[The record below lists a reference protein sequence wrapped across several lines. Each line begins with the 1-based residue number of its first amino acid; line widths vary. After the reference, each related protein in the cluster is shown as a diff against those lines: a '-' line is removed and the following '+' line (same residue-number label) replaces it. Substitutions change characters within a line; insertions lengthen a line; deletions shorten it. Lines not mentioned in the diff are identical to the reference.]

1 MANNRKEQCTTV
13 APSNR
18 RILLHAPL
26 LLLLVASGPC
36 FAAEGDAEP
45 GSTREIAGTHG
56 ARDALPPDM
65 QPTGAPMQAAQGS
78 GTLPPHAPTPIALAS
93 DASLQMAQASPMPI
107 TVVVEPEAPQSGEP
121 APGAQPPDP
130 PTPVAPTPDGPR
142 QLAQVP
148 DTAPANTAAPM
159 AQTPDAPVQPAQA
172 SDTVP
177 PDTLA
182 PIAQMQDAPVQMTQA
197 SGTALPNTP
206 APVAQ
211 TQDAP
216 MQLAQASDSAPPSTP
231 APVAQTQDAPIP
243 PAQASDSAPPSTPA
257 PVAQTQDAP
266 MPPAQASDSA
276 PPSTPAP
283 VAQTQDAPMPPAQ
296 PTSAQPPDTPAPTAA
311 TTSEPS
317 ASTAPAPAPSAQ
329 PPDTPPQPAQAAT
342 TTPPNSPTQTAQA
355 SGTPM
360 PNSPTPVTQMP
371 GAQSPSSQ
379 GPSSQTPGAQLPGES
394 MQRSQGPDVETPN
407 AQAPDLRTADVE
419 TVRKDVFG
427 LATSGGAVKAIDEA
441 KMRPDAFSAVDIAQ
455 LEELSI
461 RQQVRG
467 GRDKSRA
474 MTSSDRFDGLDN
486 ALRAAD
492 DLDQRMPATPEYT
505 PVRTALAGDR
515 TVALAARGDMT
526 KAVKTFETIPPDAE
540 ISIDALAAVGDA
552 YLYLSEPG
560 KANAVYQRAL
570 NQATASPTDRATR
583 GFQYGARTRAIEL
596 REGLFWSYVDRARAA
611 DAKQVLDD
619 MGKSLPPATEVR
631 NYGPGES
638 DYLRYYRLRAQ
649 YLIFTGRPDE
659 GIAALEQLEKEVP
672 FNGEVRAA
680 HADAVSG
687 QAHPRQAISMYRASL
702 ADHPD
707 SVEMLAGLGRASL
720 TADDYAT
727 AKSVD
732 QTLDNTFPDSG
743 AVRSF
748 KRDYKAYRSPIFT
761 TDLSFE
767 HGNSALADNSFTS
780 DSYIYSQPF
789 GDNWRVFSH
798 TFFGHAQTDN
808 GSISRTR
815 TGIGGDYR
823 HGPLTVLG
831 EVTRSFGGDGRTG
844 GRGTIAYALNDYW
857 TVSGGLDS
865 NDNSLPWKA
874 YAAHIWGRSANVSV
888 VYRQNDR
895 REVKLSYGVSR
906 YSDSNLH
913 QEITATA
920 TQRVYT
926 SANQLVNVS
935 LDLGTDSNTR
945 RDAPYFSPGRDYA
958 AAATVMHQL
967 TLWKKGDMGLQQR
980 ISVSG
985 GAYNERGFG
994 TSALWSARLEHAWTF
1009 KHDITLSYGVEV
1021 SSHAYD
1027 GERERSETGF
1037 LSLNLPF

>member
-1 MANNRKEQCTTV
+1 M
-13 APSNR
+13 
-18 RILLHAPL
+18 HAPL

-45 GSTREIAGTHG
+45 GSAREIAKAHG
-56 ARDALPPDM
+56 ARDALPPDL

-93 DASLQMAQASPMPI
+93 DASLQIAQASPMPI
-107 TVVVEPEAPQSGEP
+107 SVVVEPEAPQSGEP

-130 PTPVAPTPDGPR
+130 PTPVAPTPDGPK
-142 QLAQVP
+142 QLAGASDSALPSTPVSI
-148 DTAPANTAAPM
+148 
-159 AQTPDAPVQPAQA
+159 AQT
-172 SDTVP
+172 
-177 PDTLA
+177 
-182 PIAQMQDAPVQMTQA
+182 QDAPVQLTQA
-197 SGTALPNTP
+197 SDTAPPNTP

-216 MQLAQASDSAPPSTP
+216 AQLAQASDIAPPNTP
-231 APVAQTQDAPIP
+231 APIAQTQD
-243 PAQASDSAPPSTPA
+243 
-257 PVAQTQDAP
+257 TQ
-266 MPPAQASDSA
+266 MPPAQAT
-276 PPSTPAP
+276 ST
-283 VAQTQDAPMPPAQ
+283 
-296 PTSAQPPDTPAPTAA
+296 QPPDTPAPTAA

-317 ASTAPAPAPSAQ
+317 ASTAPQPAP
-329 PPDTPPQPAQAAT
+329 AT

-360 PNSPTPVTQMP
+360 PNSPAPVTQMP
-371 GAQSPSSQ
+371 GAQPPSSQ

-407 AQAPDLRTADVE
+407 AEAPDLRTADVE

-427 LATSGGAVKAIDEA
+427 LAASGGAVKAIDEA

-515 TVALAARGDMT
+515 TIALAARGDMT

-560 KANAVYQRAL
+560 KANVVYQRAL

-619 MGKSLPPATEVR
+619 MNKSLPPATEVR

-727 AKSVD
+727 AKTVD

-798 TFFGHAQTDN
+798 TFFGHAQTDS

-895 REVKLSYGVSR
+895 REVKLNYGVSR

-1009 KHDITLSYGVEV
+1009 KHDITLSYGIEV

>member
-1 MANNRKEQCTTV
+1 MANNRKQQCTTV

-45 GSTREIAGTHG
+45 GSAREIAKTHG
-56 ARDALPPDM
+56 ARDALPPDL

-93 DASLQMAQASPMPI
+93 DASLQIAQASPMPI

-121 APGAQPPDP
+121 APVAQTLD
-130 PTPVAPTPDGPR
+130 
-142 QLAQVP
+142 
-148 DTAPANTAAPM
+148 APM
-159 AQTPDAPVQPAQA
+159 QPAQA
-172 SDTVP
+172 SDTAPPNTPAPVAQMHDAP
-177 PDTLA
+177 MQLTQAPDTA
-182 PIAQMQDAPVQMTQA
+182 P
-197 SGTALPNTP
+197 PNTP

-216 MQLAQASDSAPPSTP
+216 IQLSQTSDTAQPNTP
-231 APVAQTQDAPIP
+231 APAAQTQDAP
-243 PAQASDSAPPSTPA
+243 AQLTQASDTANTPA
-257 PVAQTQDAP
+257 SIAQTQDAPVQLTQASDTTPPNTPAQTQDAP
-266 MPPAQASDSA
+266 MPPAQA
-276 PPSTPAP
+276 
-283 VAQTQDAPMPPAQ
+283 
-296 PTSAQPPDTPAPTAA
+296 TSPQPPDTPAPTAA

-317 ASTAPAPAPSAQ
+317 ASTASAPAPSAQ
-329 PPDTPPQPAQAAT
+329 PSAPPPPPAQAAT

-360 PNSPTPVTQMP
+360 PNSPAPVTQMP
-371 GAQSPSSQ
+371 GAQPPSSQ

-407 AQAPDLRTADVE
+407 AEAPDLRTADVE

-427 LATSGGAVKAIDEA
+427 LAASGGAVKAIDEA

-515 TVALAARGDMT
+515 TIALAARGDMT

-552 YLYLSEPG
+552 YLYVSEPG

-727 AKSVD
+727 AKTVD

-798 TFFGHAQTDN
+798 TFFGHAQTDS

-895 REVKLSYGVSR
+895 REVKLNYGVSR

>member
-1 MANNRKEQCTTV
+1 MDNNRKQQCTTV

-26 LLLLVASGPC
+26 VLLLVASGPC
-36 FAAEGDAEP
+36 FSADGDTEA
-45 GSTREIAGTHG
+45 GRINEIAGTNG
-56 ARDALPPDM
+56 APDAPPRDM
-65 QPTGAPMQAAQGS
+65 QPTVVSIQIAQAMGAP
-78 GTLPPHAPTPIALAS
+78 PPHAPTPIAQAS
-93 DASLQMAQASPMPI
+93 DASMQIAQASNPQPPTMP
-107 TVVVEPEAPQSGEP
+107 TMVVVEPEAPQSGNP
-121 APGAQPPDP
+121 VPGARSPD
-130 PTPVAPTPDGPR
+130 
-142 QLAQVP
+142 
-148 DTAPANTAAPM
+148 
-159 AQTPDAPVQPAQA
+159 
-172 SDTVP
+172 
-177 PDTLA
+177 
-182 PIAQMQDAPVQMTQA
+182 
-197 SGTALPNTP
+197 TP

-211 TQDAP
+211 TPDAP
-216 MQLAQASDSAPPSTP
+216 MLLAQATN
-231 APVAQTQDAPIP
+231 
-243 PAQASDSAPPSTPA
+243 
-257 PVAQTQDAP
+257 
-266 MPPAQASDSA
+266 
-276 PPSTPAP
+276 
-283 VAQTQDAPMPPAQ
+283 
-296 PTSAQPPDTPAPTAA
+296 AQPPDAPALPASTMSDTAASPSPAPVVPT
-311 TTSEPS
+311 
-317 ASTAPAPAPSAQ
+317 
-329 PPDTPPQPAQAAT
+329 PDTPPEVAQAAPT
-342 TTPPNSPTQTAQA
+342 APSTAPTQTAQS

-360 PNSPTPVTQMP
+360 PNSPAPAPQMP
-371 GAQSPSSQ
+371 GSAPMSPPASNS
-379 GPSSQTPGAQLPGES
+379 PTPGAQLPGEPT
-394 MQRSQGPDVETPN
+394 QRSQGPDVETPN
-407 AQAPDLRTADVE
+407 AQAPNLRTADVE
-419 TVRKDVFG
+419 TVRNDVFG
-427 LATSGGAVKAIDEA
+427 LAASGGAIKALDEA
-441 KMRPDAFSAVDIAQ
+441 KARPDAFSAVDIAQ

-467 GRDKSRA
+467 GRDKSRS
-474 MTSSDRFDGLDN
+474 MTSTDRFDGIDS
-486 ALRAAD
+486 ALHAAD
-492 DLDQRMPATPEYT
+492 DLDKRMPATPEYT

-515 TVALAARGDMT
+515 TVAYAARGDMET
-526 KAVKTFETIPPDAE
+526 AVATFETIPSNAE
-540 ISIDALAAVGDA
+540 ISIDALSAVGDA

-570 NQATASPTDRATR
+570 KQATASPTDRATR
-583 GFQYGARTRAIEL
+583 GFQYGTRTRPIEL
-596 REGLFWSYVDRARAA
+596 REGLFWSYVDQARAA

-619 MGKSLPPATEVR
+619 MGNSLPPVKEVQ
-631 NYGPGES
+631 NVGPEES

-649 YLIFTGRPDE
+649 YLIFTGHVDQ
-659 GIAALEQLEKEVP
+659 GIAALEELEKQVP
-672 FNGEVRAA
+672 FNAEIRAA

-687 QAHPRQAISMYRASL
+687 QAHPRQAIAMYRASL
-702 ADHPD
+702 TDHPD

-720 TADDYAT
+720 TADDYAS
-727 AKSVD
+727 AKTVD

-743 AVRSF
+743 AVRTF
-748 KRDYKAYRSPIFT
+748 KRDYKAYRSPVFT

-798 TFFGHAQTDN
+798 TFFGHAQTDGGN
-808 GSISRTR
+808 VSRTR

-823 HGPLTVLG
+823 HGPLTVQG
-831 EVTRSFGGDGRTG
+831 EVTRSLGGDGRTG
-844 GRGTIAYALNDYW
+844 GRGSIAYALNDYW
-857 TVSGGLDS
+857 TVSGALDT

-913 QEITATA
+913 QEIAATA

-926 SANQLVNVS
+926 TANQLVNVS

-945 RDAPYFSPGRDYA
+945 QNAPYFSPGRDYA

-985 GAYNERGFG
+985 GVYNERGFG
-994 TSALWSARLEHAWTF
+994 TSPLWSARLEHAWTF

-1037 LSLNLPF
+1037 LSVNLPF

>member
-1 MANNRKEQCTTV
+1 MANNRKQQCTTV
-13 APSNR
+13 APPNR

-45 GSTREIAGTHG
+45 RSAREIAGTHG
-56 ARDALPPDM
+56 ARDALPSDL
-65 QPTGAPMQAAQGS
+65 QQMQAAQGAD
-78 GTLPPHAPTPIALAS
+78 TLPPHAPTPIALAS
-93 DASLQMAQASPMPI
+93 DASMQIAQASTMPI

-121 APGAQPPDP
+121 ASGAQPPGT
-130 PTPVAPTPDGPR
+130 PTPVAPMPDGPR
-142 QLAQVP
+142 QLAQAP
-148 DTAPANTAAPM
+148 DTAPANTAIPVAQTLDAPM
-159 AQTPDAPVQPAQA
+159 QLTQASDTAPPDTPAPVAQTPDAPMPLAQA
-172 SDTVP
+172 SDT
-177 PDTLA
+177 A
-182 PIAQMQDAPVQMTQA
+182 P
-197 SGTALPNTP
+197 PNTP

-211 TQDAP
+211 TPDAP
-216 MQLAQASDSAPPSTP
+216 M
-231 APVAQTQDAPIP
+231 P
-243 PAQASDSAPPSTPA
+243 PAQASDSPPPNTPA

-266 MPPAQASDSA
+266 MPPAQAASTQPSDTA
-276 PPSTPAP
+276 
-283 VAQTQDAPMPPAQ
+283 
-296 PTSAQPPDTPAPTAA
+296 APTAA

-317 ASTAPAPAPSAQ
+317 ASAAPAPAPSAQ
-329 PPDTPPQPAQAAT
+329 PSDTPLQSAQAAT
-342 TTPPNSPTQTAQA
+342 TTPPNAPTQTAQA

-360 PNSPTPVTQMP
+360 PNSPAPVTQMP
-371 GAQSPSSQ
+371 GAQLPSSQ

-394 MQRSQGPDVETPN
+394 LQRSQGPDVETPN

-427 LATSGGAVKAIDEA
+427 LAASGGAVKAIDEA

-526 KAVKTFETIPPDAE
+526 KAVKTFETIPSDAE

-649 YLIFTGRPDE
+649 YLIFTGHADE

-672 FNGEVRAA
+672 FNAEVRAA

-720 TADDYAT
+720 TADDYAS
-727 AKSVD
+727 AKAVD

-798 TFFGHAQTDN
+798 TFFGHAQTDS

-844 GRGTIAYALNDYW
+844 GRGSIAYALNDYW

-874 YAAHIWGRSANVSV
+874 YAAHIWGRSANASV

-895 REVKLSYGVSR
+895 REVRLSYGVSR

-926 SANQLVNVS
+926 AANQLVNVS
-935 LDLGTDSNTR
+935 LDLGTGSNTR
-945 RDAPYFSPGRDYA
+945 RDAPYFSPGRDYT

>member
-45 GSTREIAGTHG
+45 GSAREIARTHG
-56 ARDALPPDM
+56 ARDALSPDL

-93 DASLQMAQASPMPI
+93 DASLQLAQASPMPI
-107 TVVVEPEAPQSGEP
+107 SVVVEPEAPQSGEP

-130 PTPVAPTPDGPR
+130 PTPVAPTPDGPK
-142 QLAQVP
+142 QLAGASDSALPSTPVSIAQTQDAP
-148 DTAPANTAAPM
+148 MQLTQASDTAPANTPAPIAQTQNAPM
-159 AQTPDAPVQPAQA
+159 QPAQA
-172 SDTVP
+172 SDT
-177 PDTLA
+177 A
-182 PIAQMQDAPVQMTQA
+182 P
-197 SGTALPNTP
+197 PNTP

-211 TQDAP
+211 TQD
-216 MQLAQASDSAPPSTP
+216 TP
-231 APVAQTQDAPIP
+231 VP
-243 PAQASDSAPPSTPA
+243 PAQATST
-257 PVAQTQDAP
+257 
-266 MPPAQASDSA
+266 
-276 PPSTPAP
+276 
-283 VAQTQDAPMPPAQ
+283 
-296 PTSAQPPDTPAPTAA
+296 QPPDTPAPTAA

-317 ASTAPAPAPSAQ
+317 ASTAP
-329 PPDTPPQPAQAAT
+329 QPAQATT

-360 PNSPTPVTQMP
+360 PNSPAPVTQMP
-371 GAQSPSSQ
+371 GAQTPSSQ

-407 AQAPDLRTADVE
+407 AEAPDLRTADVE

-515 TVALAARGDMT
+515 TIALAARGDMT

-727 AKSVD
+727 AKTVD

-798 TFFGHAQTDN
+798 TFFGHAQTDS

-895 REVKLSYGVSR
+895 REVKLNYGVSR

-1009 KHDITLSYGVEV
+1009 KHDITLSYGIEV

>member
-1 MANNRKEQCTTV
+1 VANNRKEQCTTV

-45 GSTREIAGTHG
+45 GSAREIAGTHG

-159 AQTPDAPVQPAQA
+159 AQTQDAPMQLAQA

-177 PDTLA
+177 PNTLA

-211 TQDAP
+211 AQDAP
-216 MQLAQASDSAPPSTP
+216 MQLAQT
-231 APVAQTQDAPIP
+231 
-243 PAQASDSAPPSTPA
+243 SDSAPPSTPA

-266 MPPAQASDSA
+266 MPPAQASDTT
-276 PPSTPAP
+276 PPNTPAQ
-283 VAQTQDAPMPPAQ
+283 A
-296 PTSAQPPDTPAPTAA
+296 TSAQPPDTPAPTAA
-311 TTSEPS
+311 TPSQPS
-317 ASTAPAPAPSAQ
+317 ASAAPAPAPSAQ

-798 TFFGHAQTDN
+798 TFFGHAQTDS

-831 EVTRSFGGDGRTG
+831 EVTRSLGGDGRTG